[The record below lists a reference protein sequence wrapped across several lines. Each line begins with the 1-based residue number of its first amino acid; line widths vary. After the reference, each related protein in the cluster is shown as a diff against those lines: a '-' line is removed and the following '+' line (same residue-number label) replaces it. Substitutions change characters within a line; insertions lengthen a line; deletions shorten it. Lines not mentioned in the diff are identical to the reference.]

1 MSDQEA
7 GTCSIDRRAARTRAR
22 LHDALLSLIA
32 EQGYAAVA
40 VKDICE
46 RAGVSR
52 SAFYA
57 HYATKDD
64 LMRSGLA
71 RLMRPAC
78 IPKPHPSEQVEPGGG
93 GFAFLRLLQH
103 ARDHVHMHARLGED
117 GVAIAHDGAREAIS
131 ALVRRELTADLRRNR
146 LTVPREFLV
155 QYIVGATMAVI
166 TWWLDNGARL
176 PTIQVDAMLRSLA
189 LNAVAGLER
198 T

>member
-1 MSDQEA
+1 MSDQET

-32 EQGYAAVA
+32 EQGYTAIG

-57 HYATKDD
+57 HYGTKDA

-78 IPKPHPSEQVEPGGG
+78 IPKPQPSEEIAPE
-93 GFAFLRLLQH
+93 GFAFLHLLQH
-103 ARDHVHMHARLGED
+103 ARDHFHMHERLGEA
-117 GVAIAHDGAREAIS
+117 GVAIVHDGAREALS
-131 ALVRRELTADLRRNR
+131 GLVRHELSAVLRRNGG
-146 LTVPREFLV
+146 LAMPREFLV

-166 TWWLDNGARL
+166 TWWLNNGARL
-176 PTIQVDAMLRSLA
+176 PAVNVDAMLRRLA
-189 LNAVAGLER
+189 DNGIAGLDPA
-198 T
+198 